1 MQQKQKQRKSKDGVA
16 EPGRQFWKW
25 CPCQAQCWKSCPCPG
40 NEPYPHQPLKNQT
53 KPNQTKPNQNNNKTP
68 NKNKNKGN
76 QKMVLWNLVDNFES
90 DVPVEHSAEGLVP
103 VLEEVLVERPVL
115 HVAIQHTTQ
124 AA

>member
-1 MQQKQKQRKSKDGVA
+1 MVLQNLVDSFESDVPVKHSA
-16 EPGRQFWKW
+16 ESLVPVQEMNHT
-25 CPCQAQCWKSCPCPG
+25 PT
-40 NEPYPHQPLKNQT
+40 NPLKT
-53 KPNQTKPNQNNNKTP
+53 KPNQTKPNQNNNKNP

-115 HVAIQHTTQ
+115 HVAIQHITQ